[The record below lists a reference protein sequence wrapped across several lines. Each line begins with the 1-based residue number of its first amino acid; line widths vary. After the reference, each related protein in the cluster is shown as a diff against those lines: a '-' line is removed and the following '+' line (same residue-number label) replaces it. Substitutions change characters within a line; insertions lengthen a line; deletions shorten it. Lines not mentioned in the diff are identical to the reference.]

1 MPTSEAEVVGPKWY
15 VRGGQ
20 VLGVLA
26 ILVILVL
33 WISGVH

>member
-1 MPTSEAEVVGPKWY
+1 MVGPKWY

-20 VLGVLA
+20 ILGIVA
-26 ILVILVL
+26 IAVMVVL

>member
-1 MPTSEAEVVGPKWY
+1 MEGQAVGPKWY

-20 VLGVLA
+20 ILGIVA
-26 ILVILVL
+26 ILVIVVL